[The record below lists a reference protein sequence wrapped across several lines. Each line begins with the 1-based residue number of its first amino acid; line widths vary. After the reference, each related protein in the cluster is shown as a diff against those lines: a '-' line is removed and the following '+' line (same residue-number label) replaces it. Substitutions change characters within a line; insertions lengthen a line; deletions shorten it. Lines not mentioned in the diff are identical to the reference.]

1 MSGSPSEDFKL
12 IPDSFCRIEK
22 MFDET
27 GPGSA
32 WAGFLLFCGLA
43 ERRNLVGAG
52 KGPMEAVAASDYR
65 VPMNPILL
73 ILLLVLLFGG
83 GGFYFGGP
91 MIGGGGLGLILVICL
106 IVYLMG
112 GWRTKS

>member
-1 MSGSPSEDFKL
+1 
-12 IPDSFCRIEK
+12 
-22 MFDET
+22 
-27 GPGSA
+27 
-32 WAGFLLFCGLA
+32 
-43 ERRNLVGAG
+43 
-52 KGPMEAVAASDYR
+52 MEEIVASDYR

-91 MIGGGGLGLILVICL
+91 MIGGSGLGLILVICL

>member
-1 MSGSPSEDFKL
+1 L
-12 IPDSFCRIEK
+12 VIRCRKGQKKYPE
-22 MFDET
+22 
-27 GPGSA
+27 
-32 WAGFLLFCGLA
+32 
-43 ERRNLVGAG
+43 AG
-52 KGPMEAVAASDYR
+52 KGPIEADTAAGYLA
-65 VPMNPILL
+65 PMNPILL

>member
-1 MSGSPSEDFKL
+1 MGDRWYDAARASENV
-12 IPDSFCRIEK
+12 P
-22 MFDET
+22 
-27 GPGSA
+27 A
-32 WAGFLLFCGLA
+32 
-43 ERRNLVGAG
+43 AG
-52 KGPMEAVAASDYR
+52 KGPIEADAAASYLA
-65 VPMNPILL
+65 PMNPILL
-73 ILLLVLLFGG
+73 VLLLVLLFGG

>member
-1 MSGSPSEDFKL
+1 MPRRLLRGSLLWLVQEPV
-12 IPDSFCRIEK
+12 
-22 MFDET
+22 DET
-27 GPGSA
+27 RPNFIGR
-32 WAGFLLFCGLA
+32 FFVLLRGA
-43 ERRNLVGAG
+43 EKHPEAG
-52 KGPMEAVAASDYR
+52 KGPIEAGTAAGYLA
-65 VPMNPILL
+65 PMNPILL

>member
-1 MSGSPSEDFKL
+1 MEED
-12 IPDSFCRIEK
+12 
-22 MFDET
+22 
-27 GPGSA
+27 
-32 WAGFLLFCGLA
+32 
-43 ERRNLVGAG
+43 
-52 KGPMEAVAASDYR
+52 AASDYR
-65 VPMNPILL
+65 VRMNPILL

-91 MIGGGGLGLILVICL
+91 MIGGSGLGLILVICL